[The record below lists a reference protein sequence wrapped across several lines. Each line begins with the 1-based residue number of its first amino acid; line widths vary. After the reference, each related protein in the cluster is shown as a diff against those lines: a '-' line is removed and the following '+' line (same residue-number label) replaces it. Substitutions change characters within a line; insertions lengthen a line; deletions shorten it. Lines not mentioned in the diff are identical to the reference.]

1 MPIYS
6 GSYSSS
12 NHATYIYNNV
22 QQKNTMQLFQIA
34 KADFANGRIK
44 QNLLKLWGKTEYKS
58 PKIVVSSD

>member
-1 MPIYS
+1 MHMPIYS

-44 QNLLKLWGKTEYKS
+44 QNLLKL
-58 PKIVVSSD
+58 